1 MRIVFLNEDCKIS
14 EVQKL
19 DELPA
24 QLIVKSWNQL
34 PKPYNKLFTTLEIT
48 VNNNLGTSSKSLVL
62 GFLNRN
68 YPKQFN
74 VLCIIVLFNNM
85 ESIDSIIKKVISTLK
100 DMFKE
105 VTCMMKGVLE

>member
-34 PKPYNKLFTTLEIT
+34 HGPYNKLFTTLEIT
-48 VNNNLGTSSKSLVL
+48 VNNDLDTSSKSLVL
-62 GFLNRN
+62 GFLNRD
-68 YPKQFN
+68 YSKQFN
-74 VLCIIVLFNNM
+74 VLCIIVFNNM
-85 ESIDSIIKKVISTLK
+85 ESIDSIIKKVISMLK